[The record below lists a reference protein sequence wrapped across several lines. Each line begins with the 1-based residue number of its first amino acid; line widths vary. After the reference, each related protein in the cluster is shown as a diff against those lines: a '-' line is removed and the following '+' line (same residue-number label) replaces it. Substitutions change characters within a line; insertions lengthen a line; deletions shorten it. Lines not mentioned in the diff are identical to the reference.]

1 MSWIIED
8 NLDPKLQDWGE
19 AYKELCV
26 LIKEKVPEV
35 KHIDLYYGQDQLVEQ
50 DGNWNPFPCPAVLL
64 SFKAA
69 QVRDLGDNTQELHMD
84 ITMYLYLE
92 TVQDTHHGSAG
103 QRRAMEFVGLMR
115 KLHTNMHGASG
126 EHFSPLSRVEMA
138 QKADAPPYA
147 YVFGQTYRCVLLDN
161 STSKQYNFSE
171 PGTLGLEIT
180 PHEAPPVPTGQLVVV
195 RNSDDTYSVTIEA
208 PDEHLLA
215 DVTHTDSDGTP
226 VTRPAMTPFVATV
239 CVTPDPVQVRNSDNS
254 FGQAVTPPGPLILAD
269 VTHTDSDGQPAVRP
283 AMVPF
288 VATPAQ
294 PAQLYDSE
302 SNLIALIP
310 AGASASVPSGA
321 LYYEDAAGILQPIT
335 GVPLVLVGDQLFL
348 QWSPDRFIV
357 FKSNG
362 ITIHATRDILSPSIT
377 VPKMPV
383 RNSLNTQIS
392 EHEVG
397 DPGIAGDSVITRPD
411 ASTFGLPAT
420 VPFDIRVLRS
430 GIVYDFGQMLHTG
443 QLTVFRAGD
452 EASLHAAGWFNYT
465 PPPYPASYASL
476 ASFSTLSAANMH
488 GNTLRFTDR
497 AGAAAA
503 TSGDRIIQD
512 HLTGLEW
519 YLAATLLTGTWTA
532 AIDAAEAST
541 VGGSTDWH
549 LPPEKALET
558 ISDYSLGTG
567 ALNYA
572 PFNIANNIL
581 TGTTYPA
588 DTASVRYYTTGGG
601 VTANIGKTSSQ
612 RYIFCRRFI

>member
-1 MSWIIED
+1 MSWIMED

-35 KHIDLYYGQDQLVEQ
+35 KHIDLYYGQDQFVEQ

-115 KLHTNMHGASG
+115 KLHTNMHGVSG
-126 EHFSPLSRVEMA
+126 EHFSPLSRVDMA

-161 STSKQYNFSE
+161 STSKQYNFRD

-180 PHEAPPVPTGQLVVV
+180 PHDAPPAPVGRLVVV
-195 RNSDDTYSVTIEA
+195 RNTDNSYSVAVEA
-208 PDEHLLA
+208 PTEHLLP
-215 DVTHTDSDGTP
+215 DVTHTDSNGLP
-226 VTRPAMTPFVATV
+226 AVRPAMTPFVATT
-239 CVTPDPVQVRNSDNS
+239 CPV
-254 FGQAVTPPGPLILAD
+254 PP
-269 VTHTDSDGQPAVRP
+269 
-283 AMVPF
+283 
-288 VATPAQ
+288 
-294 PAQLYDSE
+294 PAQLVDSE
-302 SNLIALIP
+302 GSLIMLIP
-310 AGASASVPSGA
+310 PGAVAPVPPGG
-321 LYYEDAAGILQPIT
+321 LYFEDASGILQPIT

-348 QWSPDRFIV
+348 QWSPSRFRV
-357 FKSNG
+357 LKSNG
-362 ITIHATRDILSPSIT
+362 STLYAARDVLSPSVI

-397 DPGIAGDSVITRPD
+397 DPGIAGDSMITRPD

-465 PPPYPASYASL
+465 PPPYPLNYASL
-476 ASFSTLSAANMH
+476 ASFNTLLESNIH

-497 AGAAAA
+497 SGAAAA

-519 YLAATLLTGTWTA
+519 YLASTLLTGTWTA

-541 VGGSTDWH
+541 AGGSTDWH

-558 ISDYSLGTG
+558 ISDYSLGSA

-572 PFNIANNIL
+572 PFNIVNNIL

-588 DTASVRYYTTGGG
+588 DTALVRYYTTGGG
-601 VTANIGKTSSQ
+601 VVANIGKTSTQ
-612 RYIFCRRFI
+612 RYIFCRRFV